1 MPQLPSG
8 RHVAIHAGPFERTM
22 QKASEYALMREIV
35 KMETIADV
43 LDFVDVI
50 FLEKADAELSDSE
63 EYSVANG
70 SFIPPPG
77 FIALNTGVTLS
88 NWMELAKDWSD
99 EDRAAMLAFLGSD
112 RCNSYLQQYL
122 DAAKSQEINLDYD

>member
-22 QKASEYALMREIV
+22 QKVSEYALMREVV

-43 LDFVDVI
+43 LNFVDVI
-50 FLEKADAELSDSE
+50 FLEKADTEIIDSE
-63 EYSVANG
+63 KYSIADG

-77 FIALNTGVTLS
+77 FIALNTGFTLS
-88 NWMELAKDWSD
+88 NWKELANDWSD
-99 EDRAAMLAFLGSD
+99 EDRAAMLAFLKSD
-112 RCNSYLQQYL
+112 RCNSYLRKYL
-122 DAAKSQEINLDYD
+122 DAAKSQEINFDYD